1 MKLKKISFA
10 LTISLLTIPGFVS
23 AAYAPQ
29 QQYQGYA
36 SYVPAG
42 TPVTVS
48 ISQALG
54 SGFTKPGETFVA
66 TLSSPLS
73 AGGTLIA
80 PAGSQVQG
88 TVVSVEPGGRGGRAG
103 TMDLRLTNVIT
114 PNGRMIPLSASL
126 DQASFELKADGGRTS
141 HLVKTT
147 AVGAGAG
154 ALSGLV
160 GGAISG
166 GRKGQATAIGTGIGA
181 GVGLL
186 GGAFQKGKDITI
198 DSGTSLPF
206 ILDQPVQASGAAP
219 QVQQYAPQ
227 GGYPGG
233 NFSDPTTG
241 GGQYYQTQP
250 LSNPYLNP

>member
-1 MKLKKISFA
+1 MKLKKISLA
-10 LTISLLTIPGFVS
+10 LTISLLTIPSFVS

-36 SYVPAG
+36 SYIPAG

-54 SGFTKPGETFVA
+54 SGFSKPGETFVA
-66 TLSSPLS
+66 ILSSPLS
-73 AGGTLIA
+73 AGNTLIA

-103 TMDLRLTNVIT
+103 RMDLRLTNVIT

-126 DQASFELKADGGRTS
+126 DQASFELKANGGRTS
-141 HLVKTT
+141 HLIKTT

-186 GGAFQKGKDITI
+186 GGAFQKGKDVTI

-219 QVQQYAPQ
+219 QTQSYVPPTN
-227 GGYPGG
+227 GYG
-233 NFSDPTTG
+233 NFSDPTAVG
-241 GGQYYQTQP
+241 GGEYYQTQP